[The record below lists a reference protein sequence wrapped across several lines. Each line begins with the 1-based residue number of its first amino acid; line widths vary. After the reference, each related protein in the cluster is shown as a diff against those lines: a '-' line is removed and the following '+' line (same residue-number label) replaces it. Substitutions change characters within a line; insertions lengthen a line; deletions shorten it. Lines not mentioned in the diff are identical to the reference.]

1 MVQSGPLRMGRPTPT
16 WMYDYFLGGYF
27 LNPPVNV
34 DLSRRRGVR
43 LSACDRRP
51 RGA

>member
-1 MVQSGPLRMGRPTPT
+1 MVHSGPLRMDRPTSAR
-16 WMYDYFLGGYF
+16 MYDYFLGGYF
-27 LNPPVNV
+27 LNSPVNV